1 MDENRIDPV
10 LKFRSAN
17 SKKRKVDQSDLA
29 LFWKCIKMNFQS
41 FRKYIKTIWGHL
53 KVDQSG
59 CHEKNLFSPV
69 TCQIC
74 ITRSGS
80 KFWYPNLYLWAI
92 DFSMFLCNISN
103 LWPGSMQHSFII
115 LLKLFVSFLKSF
127 KFSWIFEYFCSRR
140 PLARIAPSW
149 VRDCSNLPN
158 YFRWWFACDLT
169 QSEKSMILKND
180 LRLAWIEF
188 SASFIKSLFCFL

>member
-1 MDENRIDPV
+1 MKIV
-10 LKFRSAN
+10 LIQFGN
-17 SKKRKVDQSDLA
+17 SKRRKVNQSDLS
-29 LFWKCIKMNFQS
+29 LFHNCIKMI
-41 FRKYIKTIWGHL
+41 FRYFGSVSKWFRGHFA
-53 KVDQSG
+53 SG
-59 CHEKNLFSPV
+59 SNWIPWTKLCHI
-69 TCQIC
+69 TCQIF
-74 ITRSGS
+74 IIRSES

-158 YFRWWFACDLT
+158 YFRWWFASGVS